1 MATSVATIFFLRKRT
16 ANIDKRT
23 IFTMKLYPLLPL
35 IFIAAYLFVAI
46 SIYNDD
52 PKAAINGLLIFVAFI
67 VIYFLNKLLNNHG
80 KALSKS

>member
-1 MATSVATIFFLRKRT
+1 MATSVGTIFFLRKRT

-52 PKAAINGLLIFVAFI
+52 PDAATNGLLIFIAFI
-67 VIYFLNKLLNNHG
+67 VIYFLNKLINKPKKTN
-80 KALSKS
+80 S